1 MNSKINWNDVIKKET
16 RDNNYEDLG
25 EVQEVKDNYVIVQR
39 GIIKKEIFYIP
50 KDQAESYDNNVLKF
64 KFSEQELS
72 KYQDEP
78 SFQDTEINTTKME
91 EEITVQDADFKN
103 KAKAVKNK
111 KEVTGKSSIP
121 LKKNRIDVSEV
132 SKEIHSKL
140 RKSQLKKLKQ

>member
-50 KDQAESYDNNVLKF
+50 KDQAESYDDNVLKF

-111 KEVTGKSSIP
+111 KEVTDKSSIP
-121 LKKNRIDVSEV
+121 LKKDRLDVSEV
-132 SKEIHSKL
+132 SKENHSKL

>member
-1 MNSKINWNDVIKKET
+1 MSSKINWNDVIKKEA
-16 RDNNYEDLG
+16 RDNNYEELG

-50 KDQAESYDNNVLKF
+50 KNQAESYDNNVLKF

-72 KYQDEP
+72 KYKDEP
-78 SFQDTEINTTKME
+78 SFQDAEINTTKME

-103 KAKAVKNK
+103 KTKAVKNK

-121 LKKNRIDVSEV
+121 LKKIE
-132 SKEIHSKL
+132 
-140 RKSQLKKLKQ
+140 

>member
-1 MNSKINWNDVIKKET
+1 MSSKINWNDVIKKEA

-25 EVQEVKDNYVIVQR
+25 EVQEVKDNYVIIQR
-39 GIIKKEIFYIP
+39 GTINKEKFYIP

-111 KEVTGKSSIP
+111 KEVTGKSRIP

>member
-111 KEVTGKSSIP
+111 KEVTDKSSIP
-121 LKKNRIDVSEV
+121 LKKDRLDVSEV
-132 SKEIHSKL
+132 SKENHSKL

>member
-1 MNSKINWNDVIKKET
+1 MSSKINWNDVIKKEA
-16 RDNNYEDLG
+16 RDNNYEELG

-111 KEVTGKSSIP
+111 KEVTGKSRIP